1 MFLAPGL
8 RAPNEKRDFATGGG
22 SFLPNFPDWY
32 ETFALFLTFR
42 WEAIFDVGII
52 LSSWYCF
59 CFDNDPEIECVV
71 VVYDPHSK
79 FVLQDIMNI

>member
-79 FVLQDIMNI
+79 FVQDIMCKW